1 MKNILLKINFCFM
14 MVLIFAGGMVS
25 FSFIHTCPENS
36 AACPARHKQ
45 RLPVAF
51 PHDMHMESFD
61 CETCHHDYDDKKNNV
76 LAFAEK
82 NGNKLI
88 SSENGFHAWIVVK
101 DWVIDF
107 TAPVFPNML
116 KRMDENASCEPK
128 MFQKPLSVM
137 CPSSAN
143 LKSNGDFFLHEDIPF
158 ANDMLDHFSKRPFN
172 TDIADICCKWYR
184 RPPRKMLKSIT
195 IGDGAGKLKQVPL
208 RSYRIS
214 GSW

>member
-1 MKNILLKINFCFM
+1 MRKTLIPFQDYKKIFSTIYSILQNENAEINHSCIYFS
-14 MVLIFAGGMVS
+14 VIG
-25 FSFIHTCPENS
+25 SFILHEHYKLDPKVYMGI
-36 AACPARHKQ
+36 AAYM
-45 RLPVAF
+45 L
-51 PHDMHMESFD
+51 
-61 CETCHHDYDDKKNNV
+61 DDKKNNV

-101 DWVIDF
+101 DWVIEF

-116 KRMDENASCEPK
+116 KSMDENASCEPK